1 MGILK
6 KLKKKPVA
14 VKIGSAANLFL
25 LIDKMKN
32 NKILKTT
39 DTGVFYTFPEILQMG
54 HKPDAL
60 LRNLYIYGRSTGLLK
75 EGDILTIRDIEE
87 PHAALAT
94 VLADHVKI
102 LDLPK
107 PGQQVANP
115 YLQSGINTDFPSKT
129 TKK

>member
-6 KLKKKPVA
+6 KLKKKPVG

-32 NKILKTT
+32 NRILKTT
-39 DTGVFYTFPEILQMG
+39 DTGVFYTFPEVLQMG
-54 HKPDAL
+54 HNPEAL
-60 LRNLYIYGRSTGLLK
+60 LRNFYIYGRSTDLLK
-75 EGDILTIRDIEE
+75 EGDILTIRDIDD

-107 PGQQVANP
+107 
-115 YLQSGINTDFPSKT
+115 TDEQHAKP
-129 TKK
+129 

>member
-75 EGDILTIRDIEE
+75 EGDILTIRDIDD

-94 VLADHVKI
+94 VLADDVKI
-102 LDLPK
+102 IDLPK
-107 PGQQVANP
+107 TDQQDAKP
-115 YLQSGINTDFPSKT
+115 
-129 TKK
+129 